1 MANNIKTEV
10 QESGV
15 AEQVR
20 NVELADLAVTFDL
33 PATRFQRELALLGW
47 SMLVQE
53 ATRLAHADEFERN
66 VGQRSIDPASL
77 DVTPTWA
84 HFVQAAKEFLPHLA
98 ARAPGT
104 PTSPADRLTGY
115 VYVLFDGMTGLSK
128 IGHTKTEGHRQR
140 AQMGGHGNVLVNAVN
155 AVNAKVPDCLA
166 AEAKCHEHFAQYRTN
181 GEWFSAKLEDIL
193 QYIHVELDWL
203 EIDYENQAR
212 LVQYILHCQ
221 SGDREEARAALME
234 GRRKHSRLKPT
245 SSGLAFKAK
254 CNIFEETPEIP

>member
-1 MANNIKTEV
+1 MLEGKQVANNIKTEV
-10 QESGV
+10 QENGMV
-15 AEQVR
+15 EQVR
-20 NVELADLAVTFDL
+20 NVELADLAAAFDL

-47 SMLVQE
+47 GMIVQE
-53 ATRLAHADEFERN
+53 ATRFAHAEEFERK
-66 VGQRSIDPASL
+66 VGQRNSDPASH

-104 PTSPADRLTGY
+104 PTSPPDRLTGY

-140 AQMGGHGNVLVNAVN
+140 AQMGGHGSVLVN

-166 AEAKCHEHFAQYRTN
+166 AEAKCHEYFVQYRTN

-193 QYIHVELDWL
+193 QYIHAELDWL

-221 SGDREEARAALME
+221 SGNREEAKAALME

-245 SSGLAFKAK
+245 SDV
-254 CNIFEETPEIP
+254 